1 MSDVVIFTLGAVMF
15 VLTTSATF
23 LFLML
28 RFNEVYEDTDAELTT
43 LEDVAPGT
51 A

>member
-1 MSDVVIFTLGAVMF
+1 MSEGIIFAVGAVMF

-28 RFNEVYEDTDAELTT
+28 RFNEVYEDKDVELTT
-43 LEDVAPGT
+43 LEAAAEGT
-51 A
+51 